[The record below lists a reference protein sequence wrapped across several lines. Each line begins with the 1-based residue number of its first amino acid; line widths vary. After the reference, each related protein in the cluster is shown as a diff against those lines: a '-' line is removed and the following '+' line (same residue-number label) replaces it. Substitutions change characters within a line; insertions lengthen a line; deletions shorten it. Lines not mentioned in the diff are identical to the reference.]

1 MYNMDHFNLIFSG
14 GEIFSDN
21 NISGGSSGDFSCTS
35 LDLSAVETLDNVFV
49 SLSDSIAS
57 SYEISG
63 AEIADSGV
71 LNGTDLGDKIF
82 DTSVFV
88 IFVSSD
94 ALGLSAASESSA
106 TCFALSNIFV
116 FENENGFC
124 GKQFFIRWIYKQKGL
139 CFIFF
144 FKYNFQL

>member
-1 MYNMDHFNLIFSG
+1 MIIKIIILNNHFKLIV
-14 GEIFSDN
+14 SDN
-21 NISGGSSGDFSCTS
+21 ISFTS
-35 LDLSAVETLDNVFV
+35 FNMSDVETFDSVFV
-49 SLSDSIAS
+49 SLSDSITS
-57 SYEISG
+57 SYEPSG
-63 AEIADSGV
+63 AEFTDGGE
-71 LNGTDLGDKIF
+71 LCGTDLGDKIF

-124 GKQFFIRWIYKQKGL
+124 GKQFFIRWIYK
-139 CFIFF
+139 
-144 FKYNFQL
+144 